1 MTQHEL
7 AKNTLEMQLGSAKLR
22 VAELESAVTAAETDN
37 AQLRKDKLLLV
48 DHVADLQSKVSQRSG
63 RERTRRSCQYW
74 SLSRHTSNTFVMQS
88 LYVLTEYKAKSYFTS
103 SKLFWLMSTFY

>member
-63 RERTRRSCQYW
+63 RER
-74 SLSRHTSNTFVMQS
+74 SLHVT
-88 LYVLTEYKAKSYFTS
+88 
-103 SKLFWLMSTFY
+103 KLSILITVQTYIKHFCLAITLCTDRI